1 MLADTSPNAFASGL
15 INRPLAMAA
24 SAAESAF
31 VIFSSVNSS
40 AIAPRTAARD
50 AKPIRPYV
58 LTDGVATISF
68 HGQAVNRATW
78 ISDLF
83 GLAAYDRFTAAVA
96 AAIADREVRGIM
108 LDFDSPGGDVAGATE
123 AAAAVRAFAAQKPIV
138 AFVDSLA
145 ASAAYVIAAAASR
158 VIVTPSATVG
168 SIGIVMVHMDRSA
181 AFAKRGVKPTLIHA
195 GAFKVDGHSMSP
207 LPADARK
214 RIEAHLAEA
223 HDLILNSVGRH
234 RPALG
239 ATGARKTEAGLFM
252 GHKAVAAGLADAVG
266 TRESAWAY
274 LAGAKAS
281 PPPTVSARP
290 LTPPSTFGVQTMS
303 PPATI
308 ASPAASAPISISPT
322 NFSSLAA
329 YEAVRRVVRRANANA
344 AAAQQ
349 FKGQSVDDLWRKTLG
364 APAAPSTGAPPAAAQ
379 TAEEMWR
386 ETISKVNGRAR
397 SAVSE
402 CYR

>member
-1 MLADTSPNAFASGL
+1 MLANTSPSAFASSL
-15 INRPLAMAA
+15 VNRPLAMAA
-24 SAAESAF
+24 AAAESAF
-31 VIFSSVNSS
+31 VIFSSANSV
-40 AIAPRTAARD
+40 AIASRAAARD
-50 AKPIRPYV
+50 AKSARLYE
-58 LTDGVATISF
+58 LADRVATIRF

-96 AAIADREVRGIM
+96 AAVADREVRGIM

-158 VIVTPSATVG
+158 IIVTPSATLG
-168 SIGIVMVHMDRSA
+168 SIGVVFLHMDRSA
-181 AFAKRGVKPTLIHA
+181 ALAKQGLKPTMIIA
-195 GAFKVDGHSMSP
+195 GAFKGDGNSFGP

-214 RIEAHLAEA
+214 RIEGILGAS
-223 HDLILNSVGRH
+223 HDLILQSVGRH

-239 ATGARKTEAGLFM
+239 VAGTRKTEAGIFL
-252 GHKAVAAGLADAVG
+252 GQRAVAAGLADAVG
-266 TRESAWAY
+266 GRETA
-274 LAGAKAS
+274 LAFLRS
-281 PPPTVSARP
+281 
-290 LTPPSTFGVQTMS
+290 PSTASLLPPAARIVAVPPETGEKTMS
-303 PPATI
+303 ASI
-308 ASPAASAPISISPT
+308 ASPAAPAPISILPT

-349 FKGQSVDDLWRKTLG
+349 LKGQSFDDLWRKTLG
-364 APAAPSTGAPPAAAQ
+364 APAASPTGAEPAAAQ
-379 TAEEMWR
+379 TTDEMWR
-386 ETISKVNGRAR
+386 EVIAKGNGKAR
-397 SAVSE
+397 SALTEV
-402 CYR
+402 YR